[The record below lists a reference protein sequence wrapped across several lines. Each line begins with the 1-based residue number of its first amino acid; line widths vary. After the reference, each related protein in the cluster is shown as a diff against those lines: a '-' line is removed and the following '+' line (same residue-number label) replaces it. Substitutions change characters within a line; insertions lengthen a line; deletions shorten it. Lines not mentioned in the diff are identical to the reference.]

1 MKKIFKKNLESK
13 LEQRKNNKVVTV
25 DLTDIEIL
33 DYSIGSYL
41 FNKIEKLIDE
51 NSDNFTDFEIIEN
64 VKNGHTEMWIIF
76 KP

>member
-1 MKKIFKKNLESK
+1 MKKIFKKNLGSK
-13 LEQRKNNKVVTV
+13 LEQRKNIKVVSV

-51 NSDNFTDFEIIEN
+51 HSDNFTDFEIIEN
-64 VKNGHTEMWIIF
+64 FKNGHTEMWIIF